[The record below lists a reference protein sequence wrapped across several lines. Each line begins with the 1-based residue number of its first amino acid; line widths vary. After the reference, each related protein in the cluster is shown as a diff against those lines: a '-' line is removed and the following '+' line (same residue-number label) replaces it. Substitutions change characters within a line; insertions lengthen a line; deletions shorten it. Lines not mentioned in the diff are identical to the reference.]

1 MAEKDISGNELEP
14 NTKRKR
20 EVEVE
25 DLEEHSVSDLFSF
38 FKLCSKL
45 KVSRIN

>member
-14 NTKRKR
+14 NTKRK
-20 EVEVE
+20 EEVE